1 MIRGAVTMDIGRGI
15 SYLVEHL
22 PARLQPFVSAGTS
35 PHGRALFTAVVEEL
49 LSGAFSV
56 RLPFYVLSIHGGL
69 VAVSRLA
76 LP

>member
-1 MIRGAVTMDIGRGI
+1 MDTDRGI
-15 SYLVEHL
+15 SYLVELL
-22 PARLQPFVSAGTS
+22 PARLQPFFSAGT
-35 PHGRALFTAVVEEL
+35 PLHGRALFAAVVEEL